1 MSGITLVGSSFGAVS
16 AIRALRKRDA
26 RVPIN
31 VLAPRPE
38 LIYNA
43 SLIWVPT
50 GLRRGNALRV
60 PLQDFFARHNVRF
73 IAGRACGLEEAG
85 RRILTDDGQTLENA
99 GLIIASGAR
108 HIKKLPGIEHALT
121 ICDGIEAAEAIQAR
135 LQGMS
140 GGTIAFGFAGNPNE
154 PAAVRGGPMF
164 ELLFGIET
172 WLRRTR
178 QRGNFRLVFFSP
190 AATPGERLGARAV
203 AGLLATMQR
212 RGIET
217 HLGHKLVRFEERA
230 VHTEGGSI
238 SADLI
243 LFMPGLTGPAWVQDS
258 GLPLSPGGF
267 VRADAQLR
275 VPGCARCYVVG
286 DAGSHA
292 GPDWMPKQAHMAD
305 LQGAAAAAN
314 LLDELAGKAP
324 TQIAPAELVCIV
336 DSLDGGTLVYRTETR
351 SLLLRSRLFHP
362 AKRWFERRYIAA
374 LRG

>member
-1 MSGITLVGSSFGAVS
+1 MSGITLIGSSFGAVS

-26 RVPIN
+26 RVPIT
-31 VLAPRPE
+31 VLAPKPE

-60 PLQDFFARHNVRF
+60 PLQNFFARHNVRF
-73 IAGRACGLEEAG
+73 VAGRARGLEDTG
-85 RRILTDDGQTLENA
+85 RRVLTDDGQMLDND

-108 HIKKLPGIEHALT
+108 HIKKPPGIEHALT
-121 ICDGIEAAEAIQAR
+121 ICEGIEAAEAIHAR
-135 LQGMS
+135 MQGMS
-140 GGTIAFGFAGNPNE
+140 GGSIACGFAGNPSE

-172 WLRRTR
+172 WLRRSG
-178 QRGNFRLVFFSP
+178 QRGNFRLVFFAP
-190 AATPGERLGARAV
+190 AAKPGERLGARAV
-203 AGLLATMQR
+203 EGLLREMQR

-217 HLGHKLVRFEERA
+217 HLGHKLVKFEERA

-238 SADLI
+238 AADLI
-243 LFMPGLTGPAWVQDS
+243 LFMPGLTGPAWAQDS
-258 GLPLSPGGF
+258 GLPLSAGGF
-267 VRADAQLR
+267 VQADAQLR
-275 VPGCARCYVVG
+275 VPGFAHTYVVG
-286 DAGSHA
+286 DAGSHT

-305 LQGAAAAAN
+305 LQGTAAAVN
-314 LLDELAGKAP
+314 LLDELAGKTP
-324 TQIAPAELVCIV
+324 EQTAPAELICIV
-336 DSLDGGTLVYRTETR
+336 DSLDGGTLVYRTEKR
-351 SLLLRSRLFHP
+351 SLLLRARLLHP

>member
-1 MSGITLVGSSFGAVS
+1 MSGITVIGSSFGAVS

-85 RRILTDDGQTLENA
+85 RRILTDDGQTLEND

-108 HIKKLPGIEHALT
+108 HIRKLPGIEHALT
-121 ICDGIEAAEAIQAR
+121 LCEGIEAAEAIQAR

-140 GGTIAFGFAGNPNE
+140 GGTIAFGFAGNPDE
-154 PAAVRGGPMF
+154 PTAVRGGPMF

-172 WLRRTR
+172 WLRRTH

-190 AATPGERLGARAV
+190 AARPGERLGARAV
-203 AGLLATMQR
+203 DKLLADMQR

-217 HLGHKLVRFEERA
+217 HLGHKLAGFEERA
-230 VHTEGGSI
+230 VHTAGGSI
-238 SADLI
+238 AADLI
-243 LFMPGLTGPAWVQDS
+243 LFMPGLTGPAWVQGS

-267 VRADAQLR
+267 VQADAQMR
-275 VPGCARCYVVG
+275 VPGFARTYVVG

-305 LQGAAAAAN
+305 LQGAAAAVN
-314 LLDELAGKAP
+314 LIDELAGKEP
-324 TQIAPAELVCIV
+324 TQTAPAELVCIV
-336 DSLDGGTLVYRTETR
+336 DSYDGGTLVYRTETR

>member
-1 MSGITLVGSSFGAVS
+1 MSGITVIGSSFGAIS

-38 LIYNA
+38 LVYNA

-60 PLQDFFARHNVRF
+60 PLQDFFARHNVRYV
-73 IAGRACGLEEAG
+73 AGRARGLEQAG
-85 RRILTDDGQTLENA
+85 RQVLTDDGQTLEND

-108 HIKKLPGIEHALT
+108 HIRKLPGIEHALT
-121 ICDGIEAAEAIQAR
+121 LCEGIEAAEAIQAR

-140 GGTIAFGFAGNPNE
+140 GGTIAFGFAGNPDE
-154 PAAVRGGPMF
+154 PTAVRGGPMF

-172 WLRRTR
+172 WLRRTH

-190 AATPGERLGARAV
+190 AARPGERLGARAV
-203 AGLLATMQR
+203 DKLLADMQR

-217 HLGHKLVRFEERA
+217 HLGHKLAGFEERA
-230 VHTEGGSI
+230 VHTAGGSI
-238 SADLI
+238 AADLI
-243 LFMPGLTGPAWVQDS
+243 LFMPGLTGPAWVQGS
-258 GLPLSPGGF
+258 GLPLSAGGF
-267 VRADAQLR
+267 VQADAQMR
-275 VPGCARCYVVG
+275 VPGFARTYVVG

-305 LQGAAAAAN
+305 LQGAAAAVN
-314 LLDELAGKAP
+314 LIDELAGKEP

-336 DSLDGGTLVYRTETR
+336 DSFDGGTLVYRTEKR
-351 SLLLRSRLFHP
+351 KLLLRARLLHH
-362 AKRWFERRYIAA
+362 AKLWFERRYIGA

>member
-1 MSGITLVGSSFGAVS
+1 MSGITLIGSSFGAVS

-31 VLAPRPE
+31 VLAPKPE
-38 LIYNA
+38 LVYNA

-60 PLQDFFARHNVRF
+60 PLQNFFARHNVRF
-73 IAGRACGLEEAG
+73 VAGRARGLEEAG
-85 RRILTDDGQTLENA
+85 RHVLTDDGQSLEND

-121 ICDGIEAAEAIQAR
+121 ICDGIEAAEAIQAH

-140 GGTIAFGFAGNPNE
+140 GGTIAFGFASNPDE
-154 PAAVRGGPMF
+154 PTAVRGGPMF

-172 WLRRTR
+172 WLRRSR

-190 AATPGERLGARAV
+190 ALKPGERLGTRAV
-203 AGLLATMQR
+203 DKLLAEMQR

-217 HLGHKLVRFEERA
+217 HLGHKLVKFDERA

-238 SADLI
+238 AADLI
-243 LFMPGLTGPAWVQDS
+243 LFIPGLTGPAWVQGS
-258 GLPLSPGGF
+258 GLPLSAGGF
-267 VRADAQLR
+267 VRADAQMR
-275 VPGCARCYVVG
+275 VPGFAHTYVVG
-286 DAGSHA
+286 DAGSHT

-305 LQGAAAAAN
+305 LQGVAAAVN

-324 TQIAPAELVCIV
+324 TQTAPAELICIV
-336 DSLDGGTLVYRTETR
+336 DSLDAGTLVYRNEQR
-351 SLLLRSRLFHP
+351 SLLLRARLLHQ
-362 AKRWFERRYIAA
+362 AKRWFERRYISA